1 MVKMNIEEIKEKLIE
16 QIALSVGES
25 PSDIRSDMLL
35 HDLGVDSLG
44 LVELFV
50 FIEKQFHIQLME
62 SDISQEEIMKIDSL
76 AAGIIRALEKI

>member
-1 MVKMNIEEIKEKLIE
+1 MNIEEIKEKLIE
-16 QIALSVGES
+16 QIALSVGEN

-50 FIEKQFHIQLME
+50 FIEKNFHIRLME
-62 SDISQEEIMKIDSL
+62 SDISQDEIMKIDSL
-76 AAGIIRALEKI
+76 AAGIIRATEKI